1 MMIPRARR
9 WRSLFPAVALLLA
22 WLWALPPAG
31 AADPDKVLRYAFRV
45 AESTF
50 DPVVASDL
58 YSHTVLEAM
67 FDPMLAYDYLA
78 RPAKLIPNTL
88 REMPQVEEGGTLF
101 TFRLRPGI
109 HFIPDPAFKGQ
120 PRELIAQDYAYSLR
134 RFFDPKLKSPWQFLF
149 DGKIVGANAVMEQAK
164 NTGAFDYDAPIEG
177 IAVPDRYTL
186 RLKLTSPDYNL
197 LWILAAS
204 MTSAVAREVVEF
216 YGTDVGAHPVG
227 TGPFRLKE
235 WRRSSRIILEANPQ
249 FRDQPYDA
257 SPAADDAEGQAIL
270 ARSKGKKLPLVGR
283 VEIDIIEEPQPRW
296 LAFLNAEHDFIERV
310 PNEFINLAAPGAKL
324 APNLAKQRIG
334 MQRLAEPELTWVYF
348 NMEDPVVGGYTPE
361 KIALRRALSLA
372 YNNEEERLIVRK
384 GQAIL
389 AQAPIGPGVA
399 GYDPD
404 FRNPFAEYN
413 PAKAKALLDVFG
425 YIDRDGDGYRE
436 LPDGGR
442 LSIEYASSPD
452 ATNRALDE
460 LWKKFADA
468 IGVRLTI
475 KKAKWPDLLKMSKL
489 GKLQM
494 RGYAWYADY
503 PDADNFLQLL
513 YGPNSGQSNDARF
526 RLPEFDRLYE
536 QAKKLPDSPERSR
549 LYQQMTRL
557 MVVYAPWK
565 LGMHRIE
572 TFMVHPW
579 VIGYRKHPIM
589 LFNPRYVDVDVELQ
603 RKARN

>member
-1 MMIPRARR
+1 MRMLARR
-9 WRSLFPAVALLLA
+9 CRFCLAVAALLA
-22 WLWALPPAG
+22 AWVVALPHAA

-58 YSHTVLEAM
+58 YSHTVIEGM
-67 FDPMLAYDYLA
+67 FDSMLAYDYLA
-78 RPAKLIPNTL
+78 RPLKLIPNTL
-88 REMPQVEEGGTLF
+88 RELPQVQEDGTLF

-109 HFIPDPAFKGQ
+109 HFIPDPAFKGKK
-120 PRELIAQDYAYSLR
+120 RELTAQDYAYSLR
-134 RFFDPKLKSPWQFLF
+134 RFFDPKLKSPWLFLF

-164 NTGAFDYDAPIEG
+164 KTGVFDYDAPIEG
-177 IAVPDRYTL
+177 LSVPDRYTL

-216 YGTDVGAHPVG
+216 YGTDIGAHPVG

-235 WRRSSRIILEANPQ
+235 WRRSSRMVLEANPD
-249 FRDQPYDA
+249 FRELPYDA
-257 SPAADDAEGQAIL
+257 SPAADDAEGQAML
-270 ARSKGKKLPLVGR
+270 ARSKGRKLPLVGR

-296 LAFLNAEHDFIERV
+296 LAFLNGEHDFIERV
-310 PNEFINLAAPGAKL
+310 PNEFIHLAAPRGKL
-324 APNLAKQRIG
+324 APNLAKQGIG
-334 MQRLAEPELTWVYF
+334 FYPVAEPEVTWTYF
-348 NMEDPVVGGYTPE
+348 NMEDPLIGGYTPE
-361 KIALRRALSLA
+361 KIALRRAMSLG
-372 YNNEEERLIVRK
+372 YNNEEERQVVRK

-389 AQAPIGPGVA
+389 AQTPIGPGVA
-399 GYDPD
+399 GYDPN

-413 PAKAKALLDVFG
+413 PARAKALLDLFG
-425 YIDRDGDGYRE
+425 YVDRDGDGYRE
-436 LPDGGR
+436 LPDGR
-442 LSIEYASSPD
+442 ALSIEYASSPD
-452 ATNRALDE
+452 AGNRALDE
-460 LWKKFADA
+460 LWKKSMDA

-489 GKLQM
+489 GKIQM
-494 RGYAWYADY
+494 RGLAWHADY

-536 QAKKLPDSPERSR
+536 KAKKLPDSPERNL

-557 MVVYAPWK
+557 MVIYSPWK

-572 TFMVHPW
+572 TFMTHPW
-579 VIGYRKHPIM
+579 VIGFRKHPIM
-589 LFNPRYVDVDVELQ
+589 LFNLRYLDVDLEMQ

>member
-1 MMIPRARR
+1 MNMLARCC
-9 WRSLFPAVALLLA
+9 RSCLTLAVLLAACLVALPQA
-22 WLWALPPAG
+22 T

-45 AESTF
+45 AESSF
-50 DPVVASDL
+50 DPVVASDI
-58 YSHTVLEAM
+58 YSHTVMEGM

-78 RPAKLIPNTL
+78 QPLKLIPNTL
-88 REMPQVEEGGTLF
+88 RELPQVEEGGTLF

-109 HFIPDPAFKGQ
+109 QFIPDPAFKGKK
-120 PRELIAQDYAYSLR
+120 RELTAQDYAYSLR
-134 RFFDPKLKSPWQFLF
+134 RFFDPKLKSPWLFLF

-164 NTGAFDYDAPIEG
+164 MTGVFDYDAPIEG
-177 IAVPDRYTL
+177 LSVPDRYTL

-216 YGTDVGAHPVG
+216 YGTDVGSHPVG

-235 WRRSSRIILEANPQ
+235 WRRSSRMVLEANSD
-249 FRDQPYDA
+249 FRDVPYDA
-257 SPAADDAEGQAIL
+257 SPAAEDAEGQAIL

-283 VEIDIIEEPQPRW
+283 VEIDVIEERQPRW
-296 LAFLNAEHDFIERV
+296 LAFLNREHDFIERV
-310 PNEFINLAAPGAKL
+310 PNEFIHLAAPGAKL
-324 APNLAKQRIG
+324 APNLMKVGIG
-334 MQRLAEPELTWVYF
+334 LQQLAEPEVTWTYF

-361 KIALRRALSLA
+361 KIALRRAMSLG
-372 YNNEEERLIVRK
+372 YNNEEERLVVRK

-389 AQAPIGPGVA
+389 AQTPIGPGVA

-413 PAKAKALLDVFG
+413 PAKAKALLDLFG
-425 YIDRDGDGYRE
+425 YVDRNGDGYRE
-436 LPDGGR
+436 RPDGR
-442 LSIEYASSPD
+442 PLSVEYASSPD
-452 ATNRALDE
+452 AANRELDE
-460 LWKKFADA
+460 LWKKSMDA
-468 IGVRLTI
+468 IGVMLTI

-489 GKLQM
+489 GKIQM
-494 RGYAWYADY
+494 RGFAWYADY

-526 RLPEFDRLYE
+526 RLPEFDRLYDK
-536 QAKKLPDSPERSR
+536 AKKLPDSPERN
-549 LYQQMTRL
+549 LIYQQMTRL
-557 MVVYAPWK
+557 MVVYSPWK

-572 TFMVHPW
+572 TFMTHPW

-589 LFNPRYVDVDVELQ
+589 LFNLRYLDVDVQMQ

>member
-1 MMIPRARR
+1 MNLLARR
-9 WRSLFPAVALLLA
+9 YRSYLTAAVLLA
-22 WLWALPPAG
+22 ACLAAPPQVA
-31 AADPDKVLRYAFRV
+31 AADPNKVLRYAWRI

-58 YSHTVLEAM
+58 YSHTALEGM
-67 FDPMLAYDYLA
+67 LDPMLAYDYLA
-78 RPAKLIPNTL
+78 QPPKLIPNTL
-88 REMPQVEEGGTLF
+88 REMPEVGEGGTLF
-101 TFRLRPGI
+101 TFRLRSGI
-109 HFIPDPAFKGQ
+109 HFTPDPAFKGKQ
-120 PRELIAQDYAYSLR
+120 RELIAQDYAYSLR
-134 RFFDPKLKSPWQFLF
+134 RFFDPKLKSPWLFLF
-149 DGKIVGANAVMEQAK
+149 DGKIVGANAVMEQAAK
-164 NTGAFDYDAPIEG
+164 TGVFDYDAPIDG
-177 IAVPDRYTL
+177 LSVPERYTL

-227 TGPFRLKE
+227 TGPFMLKE
-235 WRRSSRIILEANPQ
+235 WRRSSRMVLEANPG
-249 FRDQPYDA
+249 FREMPYDA
-257 SPAADDAEGQAIL
+257 SPAADDAEGQAFL
-270 ARSKGKKLPLVGR
+270 ARSRGKKLPLVGR
-283 VEIDIIEEPQPRW
+283 VEIDVIEERQPRW
-296 LAFLNAEHDFIERV
+296 LAFLNGEHDFIERV
-310 PNEFINLAAPGAKL
+310 PNEFIHLAAPGGKL
-324 APNLAKQRIG
+324 APNLTKLGIG
-334 MQRLAEPELTWVYF
+334 LQQLAEPEVTWTYF
-348 NMEDPVVGGYTPE
+348 NMEDPVIGGYTPE
-361 KIALRRALSLA
+361 RIALRRAMSLG
-372 YNNEEERLIVRK
+372 YNNEEERLVVRK

-389 AQAPIGPGVA
+389 AQTPIGPGVA

-413 PAKAKALLDVFG
+413 PAKAKALLDMFG
-425 YIDRDGDGYRE
+425 YIDRNGDGYRE
-436 LPDGGR
+436 RPDGR
-442 LSIEYASSPD
+442 PLSVEYASSPD
-452 ATNRALDE
+452 AANRELDE
-460 LWKKFADA
+460 LWKKSMDA
-468 IGVRLTI
+468 IGVMLTI

-489 GKLQM
+489 GKIQM

-536 QAKKLPDSPERSR
+536 KAKKLPDSPERNL

-572 TFMVHPW
+572 TFMTHPW

-589 LFNPRYVDVDVELQ
+589 LFNLRYLDVDVGLQ

>member
-1 MMIPRARR
+1 MNLPTRS
-9 WRSLFPAVALLLA
+9 WRSSLTAAVLLA
-22 WLWALPPAG
+22 ACLAAPSQVA
-31 AADPDKVLRYAFRV
+31 AADPNKVLRYAWRI

-58 YSHTVLEAM
+58 YSHTALEGM
-67 FDPMLAYDYLA
+67 LDPMLAYDYLA
-78 RPAKLIPNTL
+78 QPPKLIPNTL
-88 REMPQVEEGGTLF
+88 REMPEVGEGGTLF
-101 TFRLRPGI
+101 TFRLRSGI
-109 HFIPDPAFKGQ
+109 HFTPDPAFKGKQ
-120 PRELIAQDYAYSLR
+120 RELIAQDYAYSLR
-134 RFFDPKLKSPWQFLF
+134 RFFDPKLKSPWLFLF
-149 DGKIVGANAVMEQAK
+149 DGKIVGANAVMEQAAK
-164 NTGAFDYDAPIEG
+164 TGVFDYDAPIDG
-177 IAVPDRYTL
+177 LSVPERYTL

-227 TGPFRLKE
+227 TGPFMLKE
-235 WRRSSRIILEANPQ
+235 WRRSSRMVLEANPG
-249 FRDQPYDA
+249 FREMPYDA
-257 SPAADDAEGQAIL
+257 SPAADDAEGQAFL
-270 ARSKGKKLPLVGR
+270 AKSRGKKLPLVGR
-283 VEIDIIEEPQPRW
+283 VEIDVIEERQPRW
-296 LAFLNAEHDFIERV
+296 LAFLNGEHDFIERV
-310 PNEFINLAAPGAKL
+310 PNEFIHLAAPGGKL
-324 APNLAKQRIG
+324 APNLTKLGIG
-334 MQRLAEPELTWVYF
+334 LQQLAEPEVTWTYF
-348 NMEDPVVGGYTPE
+348 NMEDPVIGGYTPE
-361 KIALRRALSLA
+361 RIALRRAMSLG
-372 YNNEEERLIVRK
+372 YNNEEERLVVRK

-389 AQAPIGPGVA
+389 AQTPIGPGVA

-413 PAKAKALLDVFG
+413 PAKAKALLDMFG
-425 YIDRDGDGYRE
+425 YIDRNGDGYRE
-436 LPDGGR
+436 RPDGR
-442 LSIEYASSPD
+442 PLSVEYASSPD
-452 ATNRALDE
+452 AANRELDE
-460 LWKKFADA
+460 LWKKSMDA
-468 IGVRLTI
+468 IGVMLTI

-489 GKLQM
+489 GKIQM

-536 QAKKLPDSPERSR
+536 KAKKLPDSPERNL

-572 TFMVHPW
+572 TFMTHPW

-589 LFNPRYVDVDVELQ
+589 LFNLRYLDVDVGLQ

>member
-1 MMIPRARR
+1 MNTRLRR
-9 WRSLFPAVALLLA
+9 CRFLLPAVALLLA
-22 WLWALPPAG
+22 WALALPPAG
-31 AADPDKVLRYAFRV
+31 AADPAKVLRYAFQI
-45 AESTF
+45 AESNF

-58 YSHTVLEAM
+58 YSHTVVEAM

-78 RPAKLIPNTL
+78 RPVKLIPNTL
-88 REMPQVEEGGTLF
+88 RELPQVEEGGTLF

-109 HFIPDPAFKGQ
+109 HFIDDPAFKGK
-120 PRELIAQDYAYSLR
+120 PRELTAADYAYSLR
-134 RFFDPKLKSPWQFLF
+134 RFFDPKLKSPWEFLF
-149 DGKIVGANAVMEQAK
+149 DGKIVGANAAMERAK
-164 NTGAFDYDAPIEG
+164 KTGAFDYDAPIDG
-177 IAVPDRYTL
+177 ITVLDRYTL

-216 YGTDVGAHPVG
+216 YGADVGSHPVG

-235 WRRSSRIILEANPQ
+235 WRRSSRIVLEANPG
-249 FRDQPYDA
+249 FRDTFFDA
-257 SPAADDAEGQAIL
+257 QPAADDAEGQAIL

-283 VEIDIIEEPQPRW
+283 VVIDIIEEEQPRW
-296 LAFLNAEHDFIERV
+296 LAFLNNEHDFIERV
-310 PNEFINLAAPGAKL
+310 PNEFINLAAPGGKL
-324 APNLAKQRIG
+324 APNLAKQGIG
-334 MQRLAEPELTWVYF
+334 MQRLAEPEVTWTYF

-372 YNNEEERLIVRK
+372 YNNEEELQVMRK

-389 AQAPIGPGVA
+389 AQTPIPPGVA

-425 YIDRDGDGYRE
+425 YRDRDGDGYRE
-436 LPDGGR
+436 LPDGR
-442 LSIEYASSPD
+442 PLSIEYASTPD
-452 ATNRALDE
+452 ARNRQFDE
-460 LWKKFADA
+460 LWKKSADA
-468 IGVRLTI
+468 IGVRLTFR
-475 KKAKWPDLLKMSKL
+475 KAKWPDLLKMSRL
-489 GKLQM
+489 GKIQM
-494 RGYAWYADY
+494 RGFAWYADY

-513 YGPNSGQSNDARF
+513 YGPNSGQSNDSRF

-536 QAKKLPDSPERSR
+536 EAKKLPDSPERNKIYER
-549 LYQQMTRL
+549 MTRL

-572 TFMVHPW
+572 TFMWHPW

-589 LFNPRYVDVDVELQ
+589 LFNPRYVDVDADLQ
-603 RKARN
+603 RKAMN